1 MARQLPLL
9 ALCMLFLFSL
19 QGQDPIYSQFYAAP
33 LQVNPAFAGTTLSP
47 RVTVN
52 YRNEWAA
59 YEGGYE
65 TYSVAYEQSIE
76 SLNSG
81 IGFWVMMP
89 ATASTAPIVSL
100 QYTVIGS
107 N

>member
-1 MARQLPLL
+1 MARQLLL
-9 ALCMLFLFSL
+9 FVPCILFLL
-19 QGQDPIYSQFYAAP
+19 PLRGQDPIYSQFFAAP

-47 RVTVN
+47 RVTAN

-81 IGFWVMMP
+81 IGLMVLGDD
-89 ATASTAPIVSL
+89 AGNGI
-100 QYTVIGS
+100 
-107 N
+107 